1 GGIAEQGGQETG
13 GAEASV
19 CGTDGANAFDVRLII
34 EQDTAASVDLAI
46 DEPGQQDPAGQ
57 IAHFRVWR
65 DAGREF
71 HDAAVLDDH
80 RVVAPALRRE
90 HACVGE
96 RGGHQTVSV
105 TLARWGGWS
114 GSRPRA
120 IASAFTAR

>member
-1 GGIAEQGGQETG
+1 
-13 GAEASV
+13 
-19 CGTDGANAFDVRLII
+19 RLII

-46 DEPGQQDPAGQ
+46 DEAGQQDPARQVVDFGVRRGARRKFQ
-57 IAHFRVWR
+57 NP
-65 DAGREF
+65 
-71 HDAAVLDDH
+71 AVLDDH
-80 RVVAPALRRE
+80 RGVVAPALRRE